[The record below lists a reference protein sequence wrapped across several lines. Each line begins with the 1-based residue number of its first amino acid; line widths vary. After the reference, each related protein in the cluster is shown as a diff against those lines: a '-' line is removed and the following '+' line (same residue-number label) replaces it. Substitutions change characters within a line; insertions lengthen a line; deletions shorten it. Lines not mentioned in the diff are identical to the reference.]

1 MLPSTDPFAA
11 LGDENRRT
19 ILRLLTDG
27 ERSVGDLA
35 SSMPI
40 SRPAVSRHLRLL
52 KEAGLVRERGR
63 RDTPRLYALDDLGAE
78 AMREYIESVWGEA
91 MARLSALV
99 AENSRRSEQRL
110 DDRAVP
116 ARVRPPGTAGPRL
129 RRLHAGHR
137 SLVAGQP
144 HPDRTGPT
152 FGS

>member
-52 KEAGLVRERGR
+52 KQAGLVRERADGTR
-63 RDTPRLYALDDLGAE
+63 RLYALDDLGAE
-78 AMREYIESVWGEA
+78 AMREYIASVWGEA
-91 MARLSALV
+91 MARYRLV
-99 AENSRRSEQRL
+99 AENSRGRGKTR
-110 DDRAVP
+110 
-116 ARVRPPGTAGPRL
+116 
-129 RRLHAGHR
+129 
-137 SLVAGQP
+137 
-144 HPDRTGPT
+144 
-152 FGS
+152 